1 MYLPR
6 PDVKAFLPMD
16 KFLDNSENELHS
28 RLKLLMFSR
37 VLFTSFLL
45 GSTII
50 FQLGSSGSFLATRL
64 LVLYGLIGGIFLLS
78 CIYAVLLAFIQD
90 RLLFAYIQ
98 VAVDTCIV
106 SLILFVT
113 GGYAS
118 IFSFLY
124 LVVIIY
130 SSILLPRFGVLII
143 ASICSIQY
151 GVMIDL
157 EYYGMIKPFVMAGGL
172 SAINY
177 LWKSVLFK
185 VLITI
190 VACFAVAV
198 LSGFL
203 AEQTVKTKRELEA
216 LEDHVKRVEKMAYM
230 GEMAA
235 GMAHEIKN
243 PLASLAGSIQLLRE
257 EARYD
262 PYHDKLM
269 QIALRETDR
278 LSELVGNFLL
288 FARPQAGKIEK
299 INLGKGVF
307 EVLELFEKNSE
318 SASRITISC
327 DLKRGIWI
335 EMDPAHFHQ
344 VLWNILLN
352 AAEAIENKGEINIR
366 LYESRKNTAM
376 LEIEDNGCGIPED
389 ILKMIFNP
397 FFTTKA
403 RGTGLGLSVVH
414 SLLETYG
421 YLLNVESNVESG
433 TVFILKVTRT
443 TPPE

>member
-1 MYLPR
+1 
-6 PDVKAFLPMD
+6 MD
-16 KFLDNSENELHS
+16 KPSDKPGNELHS
-28 RLKLLMFSR
+28 KLKLLMFIR

-50 FQLGSSGSFLATRL
+50 FQLGTSDSFLATSL

-78 CIYAVLLAFIQD
+78 CIYIVLLAFIRD
-90 RLLFAYIQ
+90 SLLFAYVQ
-98 VAVDTCIV
+98 VAVDTVIV
-106 SLILFVT
+106 TLILFVT

-118 IFSFLY
+118 VFSFLY

-130 SSILLPRFGVLII
+130 SSILLPRWGVLII
-143 ASICSIQY
+143 AAICGIQY

-157 EYYGMIKPFVMAGGL
+157 EYYGIIKPMAMEGSF
-172 SAINY
+172 SAVAF
-177 LWKSVLFK
+177 LGKTVLFK
-185 VLITI
+185 VLAII
-190 VACFAVAV
+190 IACFAVAI

-203 AEQTVKTKRELEA
+203 AEQTVKTKKELQA

-257 EARYD
+257 DIKYD

-278 LSELVGNFLL
+278 LSDLVGNFLL

-299 INLGKGVF
+299 VDLRASIL
-307 EVLELFEKNSE
+307 EVLELFDKNSD
-318 SASRITISC
+318 SVSRIDISS
-327 DLKRGIWI
+327 DLAHNIWTEI
-335 EMDPAHFHQ
+335 DPVHLHQ
-344 VLWNILLN
+344 VLWNLLLN
-352 AAEAIENKGEINIR
+352 AAEAIEKEGKIAVR
-366 LYESRKNTAM
+366 LYESRNGMAS

-389 ILKMIFNP
+389 TLKMIFNP

-403 RGTGLGLSVVH
+403 GGTGLGLSIVH
-414 SLLETYG
+414 SILETYG
-421 YLLNVESNVESG
+421 YLLNVESSPSRG
-433 TVFILKVTRT
+433 TVFTMKVNRT
-443 TPPE
+443 TPPNSKG

>member
-1 MYLPR
+1 
-6 PDVKAFLPMD
+6 MD
-16 KFLDNSENELHS
+16 KPLEKTDKELHS
-28 RLKLLMFSR
+28 KLKLLMLSR
-37 VLFTSFLL
+37 VVFTSFLL

-50 FQLGSSGSFLATRL
+50 FQLGTSDSL

-78 CIYAVLLAFIQD
+78 CIYILLLGFVLD
-90 RLLFAYIQ
+90 SLLFTFIQ
-98 VAVDTCIV
+98 VAVDTGIV

-118 IFSFLY
+118 VFSFLY

-130 SSILLPRFGVLII
+130 SSILLPRWGVLVI
-143 ASICSIQY
+143 AALCSIQY

-157 EYYGMIKPFVMAGGL
+157 EYFEIIKPLALEGSF
-172 SAINY
+172 SAVHF
-177 LWKSVLFK
+177 LGKSVLFK
-185 VLITI
+185 VLVTI
-190 VACFAVAV
+190 IACFAVAL

-203 AEQTVKTKRELEA
+203 AEQTVKTKQKLQK
-216 LEDHVKRVEKMAYM
+216 LEDHVTRVEKMAYM

-243 PLASLAGSIQLLRE
+243 PLAALAGSIQLLRE
-257 EARYD
+257 DIHYD

-299 INLGKGVF
+299 IDLRTSIL

-318 SASRITISC
+318 CASRIDIAIKLAHS
-327 DLKRGIWI
+327 IWI
-335 EMDPAHFHQ
+335 KIDPVHFRQ

-352 AAEAIENKGEINIR
+352 AAEAIEKEGNIDIR
-366 LYESRKNTAM
+366 LYGSKNNQAT
-376 LEIEDNGCGIPED
+376 LEIEDNGCGIPETTQ
-389 ILKMIFNP
+389 KMVFDP
-397 FFTTKA
+397 FYTTKA
-403 RGTGLGLSVVH
+403 GGTGLGLSIAH
-414 SLLETYG
+414 SILETYE
-421 YLLNVESNVESG
+421 YSLSVESSVTSG
-433 TVFILKVTRT
+433 TVFALKVNRT
-443 TPPE
+443 TPPETEG

>member
-1 MYLPR
+1 
-6 PDVKAFLPMD
+6 MD
-16 KFLDNSENELHS
+16 KPLAKTDSELHS
-28 RLKLLMFSR
+28 KLKLLMFSR

-50 FQLGSSGSFLATRL
+50 FQLGTSDSFLAASL

-78 CIYAVLLAFIQD
+78 CIYIVLLAFIRD
-90 RLLFAYIQ
+90 ILLFAYIQ
-98 VAVDTCIV
+98 VAVDTGIV

-118 IFSFLY
+118 VFSFLY

-130 SSILLPRFGVLII
+130 SCILLPRWGVLVI
-143 ASICSIQY
+143 AAICSIQY

-157 EYYGMIKPFVMAGGL
+157 EYFEIIKPLALEGSF
-172 SAINY
+172 SAVN
-177 LWKSVLFK
+177 LPGKSVLFK
-185 VLITI
+185 VLVTI
-190 VACFAVAV
+190 IACFAVAL

-203 AEQTVKTKRELEA
+203 AEQTVRTKKELQV
-216 LEDHVKRVEKMAYM
+216 LEDQVKRVEKMAYM

-257 EARYD
+257 DIRYD

-288 FARPQAGKIEK
+288 FARPPAGNIEK
-299 INLGKGVF
+299 IDLRASIL
-307 EVLELFEKNSE
+307 EVLELFENNSE
-318 SASRITISC
+318 CSSRIDISIH
-327 DLKRGIWI
+327 LAHGIWI
-335 EMDPAHFHQ
+335 EIDPVHFHQ

-352 AAEAIENKGEINIR
+352 AAEAIEKEGEIDIR
-366 LYESRKNTAM
+366 LYKSKNNMAT
-376 LEIEDNGCGIPED
+376 LEIEDNGCGIPETTQ
-389 ILKMIFNP
+389 KMVFDP

-403 RGTGLGLSVVH
+403 GGTGLGLAIAH
-414 SLLETYG
+414 SILETYG
-421 YLLNVESNVESG
+421 YLLSVESSVASG
-433 TVFILKVTRT
+433 TVFTLKVTRT
-443 TPPE
+443 TPFQPTG

>member
-1 MYLPR
+1 MTQATHKV
-6 PDVKAFLPMD
+6 D
-16 KFLDNSENELHS
+16 SELHS
-28 RLKLLMFSR
+28 KLKLLMFSR

-50 FQLGSSGSFLATRL
+50 FQLGSSDSFLATSL

-78 CIYAVLLAFIQD
+78 CIYVILLVFI
-90 RLLFAYIQ
+90 RNSLLFAYLQ
-98 VAVDTCIV
+98 VAVDTAIV
-106 SLILFVT
+106 SLIVFVT

-118 IFSFLY
+118 VFSFLY

-130 SSILLPRFGVLII
+130 SSIMLPRWGVLVI
-143 ASICSIQY
+143 AAICGLQY

-157 EYYGMIKPFVMAGGL
+157 EYFAIIKPMALEGSL
-172 SAINY
+172 SAISFPG
-177 LWKSVLFK
+177 KSVLFK
-185 VLITI
+185 ILVTI
-190 VACFAVAV
+190 IACFAVAI

-203 AEQTVKTKRELEA
+203 AEQTVKTKKELQE

-257 EARYD
+257 DIKYD

-278 LSELVGNFLL
+278 LSELVGDFLL
-288 FARPQAGKIEK
+288 FARPQAGKIER
-299 INLGKGVF
+299 IDLRENIF
-307 EVLELFEKNSE
+307 EVLELFEKNSDC
-318 SASRITISC
+318 SSRITISSNMAT
-327 DLKRGIWI
+327 GIWI
-335 EMDPAHFHQ
+335 DIDPVHFRQ

-352 AAEAIENKGEINIR
+352 SAEAIEHEGRIDIR
-366 LYESRKNTAM
+366 LYESRNNTAI
-376 LEIEDNGCGIPED
+376 LEIEDNGCGIPEEV
-389 ILKMIFNP
+389 LKMIFDP

-403 RGTGLGLSVVH
+403 QGTGLGLSIAH
-414 SLLETYG
+414 SILETYG
-421 YLLNVESNVESG
+421 YLLSVESTVSSG
-433 TVFILKVTRT
+433 TVFTLKVNQAAS
-443 TPPE
+443 PQAAG

>member
-1 MYLPR
+1 
-6 PDVKAFLPMD
+6 
-16 KFLDNSENELHS
+16 
-28 RLKLLMFSR
+28 MFSR
-37 VLFTSFLL
+37 MLFTSFLL

-50 FQLGSSGSFLATRL
+50 FQLGTSDSFLATSL

-78 CIYAVLLAFIQD
+78 CIYIVLLAFIRD
-90 RLLFAYIQ
+90 ILLFAYIQ
-98 VAVDTCIV
+98 VAVDTGIV

-113 GGYAS
+113 GGYVS
-118 IFSFLY
+118 VFSFLY

-130 SSILLPRFGVLII
+130 SCILLPRWGVLVI
-143 ASICSIQY
+143 AAICSIQY

-157 EYYGMIKPFVMAGGL
+157 EYFEIIKPMALEGSF
-172 SAINY
+172 SAVNF
-177 LWKSVLFK
+177 LGKSVLFK
-185 VLITI
+185 VLVTI
-190 VACFAVAV
+190 IACFAVAL

-203 AEQTVKTKRELEA
+203 AEQTVKTKKELQA

-257 EARYD
+257 DIHYD

-288 FARPQAGKIEK
+288 FARPPAGKIEK
-299 INLGKGVF
+299 TDLRASML

-318 SASRITISC
+318 CSSRIDISIH
-327 DLKRGIWI
+327 LAHGIWI
-335 EMDPAHFHQ
+335 EIDPVHFHQ

-352 AAEAIENKGEINIR
+352 AAEAIEKEGKIDIR
-366 LYESRKNTAM
+366 LYKSKHNMAT
-376 LEIEDNGCGIPED
+376 LEIEDNGCGIPETTQ
-389 ILKMIFNP
+389 KMVFDP

-403 RGTGLGLSVVH
+403 GGTGLGLYLATLVARAH
-414 SLLETYG
+414 GGSLR
-421 YLLNVESNVESG
+421 LLDNSPSG
-433 TVFILKVTRT
+433 ACFEVRIPLA
-443 TPPE
+443 

>member
-1 MYLPR
+1 
-6 PDVKAFLPMD
+6 MD
-16 KFLDNSENELHS
+16 KSLDNPENGLHS
-28 RLKLLMFSR
+28 KLKLLMFSR

-50 FQLGSSGSFLATRL
+50 FQIETSGSFLATPL

-78 CIYAVLLAFIQD
+78 CIYAI
-90 RLLFAYIQ
+90 LLFFIRDSLLFIYIQ
-98 VAVDTCIV
+98 VAVDTGIV
-106 SLILFVT
+106 TLILFVT

-130 SSILLPRFGVLII
+130 SSILLPRFGVLVI

-157 EYYGMIKPFVMAGGL
+157 EYYGIIKPFVMAGGL
-172 SAINY
+172 PAINY

-185 VLITI
+185 VLVTI

-203 AEQTVKTKRELEA
+203 AEQTVKTKKELQE

-230 GEMAA
+230 GEIAA

-257 EARYD
+257 DVRYD

-288 FARPQAGKIEK
+288 FARPQVGKIEK
-299 INLGKGVF
+299 IDLRQGVF
-307 EVLELFEKNSE
+307 DVLELFEKNSE
-318 SASRITISC
+318 SASRIAISC
-327 DLKRGIWI
+327 DLEKGIWI
-335 EMDPAHFHQ
+335 EIDPAHFHQ

-352 AAEAIENKGEINIR
+352 AAEAIENTGEIKVR
-366 LYESRKNTAM
+366 LYESKQNTAT
-376 LEIEDNGCGIPED
+376 LEIADNGCGVPED
-389 ILKMIFNP
+389 TLKLIFNP

-403 RGTGLGLSVVH
+403 RGTGLGLSIVH
-414 SLLETYG
+414 SILESYG
-421 YLLNVESNVESG
+421 FQLNVESDVGNG

-443 TPPE
+443 TPPKPPG

>member
-1 MYLPR
+1 
-6 PDVKAFLPMD
+6 
-16 KFLDNSENELHS
+16 
-28 RLKLLMFSR
+28 MFTR

-50 FQLGSSGSFLATRL
+50 FQLGTSDSFLANSL

-78 CIYAVLLAFIQD
+78 CIYVGLLAFMRD
-90 RLLFAYIQ
+90 SLLFAYIQ
-98 VAVDTCIV
+98 VAVDTGIV
-106 SLILFVT
+106 TLILFVT

-118 IFSFLY
+118 VFSFLY

-130 SSILLPRFGVLII
+130 SSILLPRWGVLVI
-143 ASICSIQY
+143 AAICSIQY

-157 EYYGMIKPFVMAGGL
+157 EYFEIIKPMALEGSF
-172 SAINY
+172 SAVSF
-177 LWKSVLFK
+177 LGKSVLFK
-185 VLITI
+185 VLVTI
-190 VACFAVAV
+190 IACFAVAL

-203 AEQTVKTKRELEA
+203 AEQTVRTKKELQE

-257 EARYD
+257 DILYD

-288 FARPQAGKIEK
+288 FARPQAGKIE
-299 INLGKGVF
+299 IIDLRASIL
-307 EVLELFEKNSE
+307 EVMELFEKNSE
-318 SASRITISC
+318 CSSRIDISI
-327 DLKRGIWI
+327 DLARGIWI
-335 EMDPAHFHQ
+335 EIDPVHFHQ

-352 AAEAIENKGEINIR
+352 AAEAIEKEGKIYIR
-366 LYESRKNTAM
+366 LYKSKNNRAT
-376 LEIEDNGCGIPED
+376 LEIEDNGCGIPETTQ
-389 ILKMIFNP
+389 KMVFDP

-403 RGTGLGLSVVH
+403 GGTGLGLSIAH
-414 SLLETYG
+414 SILETYG
-421 YLLNVESNVESG
+421 YQLSVESNVSKG
-433 TVFILKVTRT
+433 TVFTLKVTRA
-443 TPPE
+443 TPPQEAVS

>member
-1 MYLPR
+1 
-6 PDVKAFLPMD
+6 
-16 KFLDNSENELHS
+16 
-28 RLKLLMFSR
+28 MFSR

-50 FQLGSSGSFLATRL
+50 LQLGSSGSFLATPL

-78 CIYAVLLAFIQD
+78 CIYAVLLAFIKD
-90 RLLFAYIQ
+90 DLLFAYIQ
-98 VAVDTCIV
+98 VAVDTFIV

-118 IFSFLY
+118 VFSFLY

-157 EYYGMIKPFVMAGGL
+157 EYYEIIKPFVMAGEL

-185 VLITI
+185 VVVTI
-190 VACFAVAV
+190 IACFAVAV

-203 AEQTVKTKRELEA
+203 AEQTVKTKKELQA

-257 EARYD
+257 DARYD

-278 LSELVGNFLL
+278 LSELAGNFLL
-288 FARPQAGKIEK
+288 FARPQTGKIEK
-299 INLGKGVF
+299 IDLGKGVS

-335 EMDPAHFHQ
+335 EIDPAHFHQ
-344 VLWNILLN
+344 VLWNLLLN

-366 LYESRKNTAM
+366 LYESRQNTAT
-376 LEIEDNGCGIPED
+376 LEIEDNGRGIPED
-389 ILKMIFNP
+389 TLKMIFNP

-414 SLLETYG
+414 SILETYG

-433 TVFILKVTRT
+433 TVFILKVTRA
-443 TPPE
+443 TPPEQPG

>member
-1 MYLPR
+1 
-6 PDVKAFLPMD
+6 MD
-16 KFLDNSENELHS
+16 KFFDNAGNELQS
-28 RLKLLMFSR
+28 KLKLLMLAR
-37 VLFTSFLL
+37 LLFTSFLL

-50 FQLGSSGSFLATRL
+50 FQLGTSDSFLDTSL

-78 CIYAVLLAFIQD
+78 CVYIVLLAFIQNS
-90 RLLFAYIQ
+90 LLFAYIQ
-98 VAVDTCIV
+98 VAVDTGIV
-106 SLILFVT
+106 SLILFFT

-118 IFSFLY
+118 VFSFLY

-130 SSILLPRFGVLII
+130 SSILLPRWGVLVIG
-143 ASICSIQY
+143 AICALQY

-157 EYYGMIKPFVMAGGL
+157 EYFEVIKPLALEGSF
-172 SAINY
+172 SAVSF
-177 LWKSVLFK
+177 LGKSVLFK
-185 VLITI
+185 VLVTI
-190 VACFAVAV
+190 IACFAVAI

-203 AEQTVKTKRELEA
+203 AEQTVKTKKELQE

-257 EARYD
+257 DIHYD

-299 INLGKGVF
+299 IELRASIL

-318 SASRITISC
+318 CASRIAISV
-327 DLKRGIWI
+327 DLAQGIWI
-335 EMDPAHFHQ
+335 EIDPVHFHQ

-352 AAEAIENKGEINIR
+352 AAEAIENEGKIEIR
-366 LYESRKNTAM
+366 LYETKSNMAI
-376 LEIEDNGCGIPED
+376 LEIEDNGCGIPEAT
-389 ILKMIFNP
+389 LKMVFDP

-403 RGTGLGLSVVH
+403 RGTGLGLSIAH
-414 SLLETYG
+414 SILETYG
-421 YLLNVESNVESG
+421 YSLNVESRVARG
-433 TVFILKVTRT
+433 TVFALKVNRAAPPRT
-443 TPPE
+443 PG

>member
-1 MYLPR
+1 MNTRMEKPL
-6 PDVKAFLPMD
+6 
-16 KFLDNSENELHS
+16 ENADSELHS
-28 RLKLLMFSR
+28 KLKLLMFSR

-50 FQLGSSGSFLATRL
+50 FQLGTSDSFLAASL

-78 CIYAVLLAFIQD
+78 CIYVILLAFIRD
-90 RLLFAYIQ
+90 SLFFAYIQ
-98 VAVDTCIV
+98 VAVDTGIV

-118 IFSFLY
+118 VFSFLY

-130 SSILLPRFGVLII
+130 SSILLPRWGVLAI
-143 ASICSIQY
+143 AAICSLQY

-157 EYYGMIKPFVMAGGL
+157 EYFGIIKPMALEGSL
-172 SAINY
+172 SAISFPG
-177 LWKSVLFK
+177 KSVLFK
-185 VLITI
+185 VLVTI
-190 VACFAVAV
+190 IACCAVAV

-203 AEQTVKTKRELEA
+203 AEQTVRTKKELQI
-216 LEDHVKRVEKMAYM
+216 LEDQVKRVEKMAYM

-257 EARYD
+257 DIQYD

-288 FARPQAGKIEK
+288 FARPQAGKIET
-299 INLGKGVF
+299 IDLREGIL

-318 SASRITISC
+318 CSSRISISANMAA
-327 DLKRGIWI
+327 GVWI
-335 EMDPAHFHQ
+335 EIDPVHFHQ

-352 AAEAIENKGEINIR
+352 AVEAIEQEGRIDIR
-366 LYESRKNTAM
+366 LYESRDNSAL
-376 LEIEDNGCGIPED
+376 LEIEDNGCGIPEET
-389 ILKMIFNP
+389 LKMIFDP

-403 RGTGLGLSVVH
+403 TGTGLGLSIAH
-414 SLLETYG
+414 SILETYG
-421 YLLNVESNVESG
+421 YLLSVESTVSRG
-433 TVFILKVTRT
+433 TIFTLRVKQA
-443 TPPE
+443 TPPQPVG

>member
-1 MYLPR
+1 
-6 PDVKAFLPMD
+6 MD
-16 KFLDNSENELHS
+16 KPLDKADNELHS
-28 RLKLLMFSR
+28 KLKILMFSR

-50 FQLGSSGSFLATRL
+50 FQLGTSDSFLATSL
-64 LVLYGLIGGIFLLS
+64 LVLYGMIGGIFLLS
-78 CIYAVLLAFIQD
+78 CIYIVLLAFIRD
-90 RLLFAYIQ
+90 SLLFAYIQ
-98 VAVDTCIV
+98 VAVDTGIV

-118 IFSFLY
+118 VFSFLY

-130 SSILLPRFGVLII
+130 SSILLPRWGVLVI
-143 ASICSIQY
+143 AAICSIQY

-157 EYYGMIKPFVMAGGL
+157 EYFEIIKPLALEGRF
-172 SAINY
+172 SAVNF
-177 LWKSVLFK
+177 LGKSVLFK
-185 VLITI
+185 VLVTI
-190 VACFAVAV
+190 IACFAVAL

-203 AEQTVKTKRELEA
+203 AEQTVKTKRELQE

-257 EARYD
+257 DIRYD

-299 INLGKGVF
+299 IDLRASIL

-318 SASRITISC
+318 CSSRIDISI
-327 DLKRGIWI
+327 DLAHGIWI
-335 EMDPAHFHQ
+335 EIDPVHFHQ

-352 AAEAIENKGEINIR
+352 AAEAIEKEGKIDIR
-366 LYESRKNTAM
+366 LYSSKNNRAT
-376 LEIEDNGCGIPED
+376 LEIEDNGCGIPETTQ
-389 ILKMIFNP
+389 KMVFDP

-403 RGTGLGLSVVH
+403 GGTGLGLSIAH
-414 SLLETYG
+414 SILETYG
-421 YLLNVESNVESG
+421 YSLSVESMVASG
-433 TVFILKVTRT
+433 TVFALKVNRT
-443 TPPE
+443 TPPQSTG

>member
-1 MYLPR
+1 
-6 PDVKAFLPMD
+6 
-16 KFLDNSENELHS
+16 
-28 RLKLLMFSR
+28 MFSR

-50 FQLGSSGSFLATRL
+50 FQLGNSDSLLTTSL

-78 CIYAVLLAFIQD
+78 CIYIVLLTFMRD
-90 RLLFAYIQ
+90 SLLFAYIQ
-98 VAVDTCIV
+98 VAVDTGIV
-106 SLILFVT
+106 TLILFVT

-118 IFSFLY
+118 VFSFLY

-130 SSILLPRFGVLII
+130 SSNLLPRWGVLVI
-143 ASICSIQY
+143 AAICSIQY

-157 EYYGMIKPFVMAGGL
+157 EYFEIIKPLALEGSL
-172 SAINY
+172 SAVSFPG
-177 LWKSVLFK
+177 KSVLFK
-185 VLITI
+185 VLAII
-190 VACFAVAV
+190 IACFAVAL

-203 AEQTVKTKRELEA
+203 AEQTVRTKKELQE

-257 EARYD
+257 DIRYD

-278 LSELVGNFLL
+278 LSDLVGNFLL
-288 FARPQAGKIEK
+288 FARPQAGKIET
-299 INLGKGVF
+299 IDFRASIL
-307 EVLELFEKNSE
+307 EVLALFEKNSE
-318 SASRITISC
+318 CSSRIDISI
-327 DLKRGIWI
+327 DLARGIWI
-335 EMDPAHFHQ
+335 EIDPVHLHQ

-352 AAEAIENKGEINIR
+352 AAEAIEKEGKILIR
-366 LYESRKNTAM
+366 LYRSKNNRAT
-376 LEIEDNGCGIPED
+376 LEIEDNGCGIPETTQ
-389 ILKMIFNP
+389 KVIFDP

-403 RGTGLGLSVVH
+403 RGEGSGLGLDICKKIIEKHQGSI
-414 SLLETYG
+414 SF
-421 YLLNVESNVESG
+421 ESNPGRTEF
-433 TVFILKVTRT
+433 TVRFPI
-443 TPPE
+443 

>member
-1 MYLPR
+1 
-6 PDVKAFLPMD
+6 MD
-16 KFLDNSENELHS
+16 KLSNNPERELHPK
-28 RLKLLMFSR
+28 LKLLMFSR

-50 FQLGSSGSFLATRL
+50 FQLGTGGSFLAPPL

-78 CIYAVLLAFIQD
+78 CIYAVLLVFIRD
-90 RLLFAYIQ
+90 SLLFAYIQ

-106 SLILFVT
+106 SMILFVT

-124 LVVIIY
+124 MVVIIY
-130 SSILLPRFGVLII
+130 SSILLPRWGVLVI
-143 ASICSIQY
+143 AAICSIQY

-157 EYYGMIKPFVMAGGL
+157 EYYGVIKPFALEGSF
-172 SAINY
+172 SAVNF
-177 LWKSVLFK
+177 LGKSVLFK
-185 VLITI
+185 VLVTI
-190 VACFAVAV
+190 VACFAVAA

-203 AEQTVKTKRELEA
+203 AEQTVKTKRELRI

-235 GMAHEIKN
+235 GMTHEIKN

-257 EARYD
+257 DIDYD

-278 LSELVGNFLL
+278 LSDLVGNFLL

-299 INLGKGVF
+299 IDFKTSVL
-307 EVLELFEKNSE
+307 EVLELFEKNSKC
-318 SASRITISC
+318 SSRITIAS
-327 DLKRGIWI
+327 DLTKGIWI
-335 EMDPAHFHQ
+335 EIDPVHFHQ

-352 AAEAIENKGEINIR
+352 AAEAIENEGKIEMR
-366 LYESRKNTAM
+366 LYESKNNTAT

-389 ILKMIFNP
+389 TLKRIFNP
-397 FFTTKA
+397 FFTTKP
-403 RGTGLGLSVVH
+403 RGTGLGLSIVH
-414 SLLETYG
+414 SILETYD
-421 YLLNVESNVESG
+421 YLLNVESNVANG
-433 TVFILKVTRT
+433 TVFILKISRA
-443 TPPE
+443 TPPEQPG

>member
-1 MYLPR
+1 
-6 PDVKAFLPMD
+6 
-16 KFLDNSENELHS
+16 
-28 RLKLLMFSR
+28 MFAR

-50 FQLGSSGSFLATRL
+50 FQLGTSGSFLATPL

-78 CIYAVLLAFIQD
+78 CIYAVLLAFIRD
-90 RLLFAYIQ
+90 SLLFTYIQ
-98 VAVDTCIV
+98 VAVDTGIV

-118 IFSFLY
+118 VFSFLY

-130 SSILLPRFGVLII
+130 SSILLPRWGILVI
-143 ASICSIQY
+143 AVICSAQY
-151 GVMIDL
+151 GVMMDL
-157 EYYGMIKPFVMAGGL
+157 EYYGIIKPFALEGSF
-172 SAINY
+172 SAVNFPG
-177 LWKSVLFK
+177 KSVLFK

-190 VACFAVAV
+190 VACFAVAL

-203 AEQTVKTKRELEA
+203 AEQTVRTKKELA
-216 LEDHVKRVEKMAYM
+216 QLEDHVKRVEKMAYM

-243 PLASLAGSIQLLRE
+243 PLAALAGSIQLLRE
-257 EARYD
+257 DINYD
-262 PYHDKLM
+262 SYHDKLM

-299 INLGKGVF
+299 INLRTGVL
-307 EVLELFEKNSE
+307 EVLELFEKNSAC
-318 SASRITISC
+318 ASRINISF
-327 DLKRGIWI
+327 DLASGIWI
-335 EMDPAHFHQ
+335 EIDPVHLHQ

-352 AAEAIENKGEINIR
+352 AAEAIENEGKINIR
-366 LYESRKNTAM
+366 LYESKNNSAT
-376 LEIEDNGCGIPED
+376 LEIEDYGCGIPEET
-389 ILKMIFNP
+389 LKMIFNP

-403 RGTGLGLSVVH
+403 RGTGLGLSIVH
-414 SLLETYG
+414 SILETYG
-421 YLLNVESNVESG
+421 YLLNVESNVASG
-433 TVFILKVTRT
+433 TVFTLKVARS
-443 TPPE
+443 TPSKQPS

>member
-1 MYLPR
+1 MNKPL
-6 PDVKAFLPMD
+6 D
-16 KFLDNSENELHS
+16 KTDNELQS
-28 RLKLLMFSR
+28 KLKLLMFSR

-50 FQLGSSGSFLATRL
+50 FQLGTSDSFLATSL

-78 CIYAVLLAFIQD
+78 CIYIVLLAFIRD
-90 RLLFAYIQ
+90 SLLFAYIQ
-98 VAVDTCIV
+98 VAVDTGIV

-118 IFSFLY
+118 VFSFLY

-130 SSILLPRFGVLII
+130 SSILLPRWGVLVI
-143 ASICSIQY
+143 AAICSIQY

-157 EYYGMIKPFVMAGGL
+157 EYFGIIKPMALEGSF
-172 SAINY
+172 SAVNF
-177 LWKSVLFK
+177 LGKSVLFK
-185 VLITI
+185 VLVTI
-190 VACFAVAV
+190 IACFAVAL

-203 AEQTVKTKRELEA
+203 AEQTVKTKKELQA

-257 EARYD
+257 DIRYD

-278 LSELVGNFLL
+278 LSDLVGNFLL

-299 INLGKGVF
+299 IDLRASIL

-318 SASRITISC
+318 CSSRIDISIH
-327 DLKRGIWI
+327 LAQGIWI
-335 EMDPAHFHQ
+335 EIDPVHFHQ

-352 AAEAIENKGEINIR
+352 AAEAIEKEGKIDIR
-366 LYESRKNTAM
+366 LYKSKNNTAT
-376 LEIEDNGCGIPED
+376 LEIEDNGCGIPEATQ
-389 ILKMIFNP
+389 KMVFDP

-403 RGTGLGLSVVH
+403 SGTGLGLSIAH
-414 SLLETYG
+414 SILETYG
-421 YLLNVESNVESG
+421 YLLSVESSVASG
-433 TVFILKVTRT
+433 TVFALKVNRT
-443 TPPE
+443 IPPRPTG

>member
-1 MYLPR
+1 
-6 PDVKAFLPMD
+6 MD
-16 KFLDNSENELHS
+16 KPSEKTNSELHS
-28 RLKLLMFSR
+28 KLKLLMFSR

-50 FQLGSSGSFLATRL
+50 FQLGTSDSFLATSL

-78 CIYAVLLAFIQD
+78 CIYIVLLAFI
-90 RLLFAYIQ
+90 RNNLLFAYLQ
-98 VAVDTCIV
+98 VAVDTVIV
-106 SLILFVT
+106 TLILFVT

-118 IFSFLY
+118 VFSFLY

-130 SSILLPRFGVLII
+130 SSILLPRWGVMVI
-143 ASICSIQY
+143 AAICSIQY

-157 EYYGMIKPFVMAGGL
+157 EYYGIIKPMAMEGSF
-172 SAINY
+172 SAVAF
-177 LWKSVLFK
+177 LGKTVLFK
-185 VLITI
+185 VLAII
-190 VACFAVAV
+190 IACFAVAI

-203 AEQTVKTKRELEA
+203 AEQTVRTKKELKA
-216 LEDHVKRVEKMAYM
+216 LEDQVKRVEKMAYM

-257 EARYD
+257 DIKYD

-299 INLGKGVF
+299 VDLRESIL
-307 EVLELFEKNSE
+307 EVLALFEKNSDFV
-318 SASRITISC
+318 SRIDISSN
-327 DLKRGIWI
+327 LAHNIWTEI
-335 EMDPAHFHQ
+335 DPVHLHQ
-344 VLWNILLN
+344 VLWNVLLN
-352 AAEAIENKGEINIR
+352 SAEAIENEGKIEIR
-366 LYESRKNTAM
+366 LYEARNGMAN

-389 ILKMIFNP
+389 TLKMIFNP

-403 RGTGLGLSVVH
+403 GGTGLGLSIVH
-414 SLLETYG
+414 SIMETYG
-421 YLLNVESNVESG
+421 YLLNVESSQSRG
-433 TVFILKVTRT
+433 TVFTMKVRRT
-443 TPPE
+443 TPPNSKA

>member
-1 MYLPR
+1 
-6 PDVKAFLPMD
+6 MD
-16 KFLDNSENELHS
+16 KPLDKADKELNSK
-28 RLKLLMFSR
+28 LKLLMFSR

-50 FQLGSSGSFLATRL
+50 FQLGTSDSFLDTSL

-78 CIYAVLLAFIQD
+78 CIYIILLAFIRD
-90 RLLFAYIQ
+90 SLSFAYIQ
-98 VAVDTCIV
+98 VAVDTGIV

-118 IFSFLY
+118 VFSFLY

-130 SSILLPRFGVLII
+130 SSILLPRWGVLVI
-143 ASICSIQY
+143 AAICSIQY

-157 EYYGMIKPFVMAGGL
+157 EYFGIIKPLALEGNF
-172 SAINY
+172 SAVNFQG
-177 LWKSVLFK
+177 KSVLFK
-185 VLITI
+185 VLVTI
-190 VACFAVAV
+190 IACFAVAI

-203 AEQTVKTKRELEA
+203 AAQTVKTKKKLQE
-216 LEDHVKRVEKMAYM
+216 LEDHVKMVEKMAYM

-257 EARYD
+257 DIHYD

-299 INLGKGVF
+299 IDLRASIL
-307 EVLELFEKNSE
+307 EVLELFGKNSE
-318 SASRITISC
+318 SSSRIDISIH
-327 DLKRGIWI
+327 LAPSIWI
-335 EMDPAHFHQ
+335 EIDPVHFHQ

-352 AAEAIENKGEINIR
+352 AAEAIEKEGKINIR
-366 LYESRKNTAM
+366 LYESKNNRAT
-376 LEIEDNGCGIPED
+376 LEIEDNGCGIPETTQ
-389 ILKMIFNP
+389 KMIFDP

-403 RGTGLGLSVVH
+403 GGTGLGLSIAH
-414 SLLETYG
+414 SILETYG
-421 YLLNVESNVESG
+421 YLLSVESSVTSG
-433 TVFILKVTRT
+433 TVFALKVNRA
-443 TPPE
+443 TPPQTEG

>member
-1 MYLPR
+1 
-6 PDVKAFLPMD
+6 MD
-16 KFLDNSENELHS
+16 KPLDKTDNELHS
-28 RLKLLMFSR
+28 KLKRLMFSR

-50 FQLGSSGSFLATRL
+50 FQLGTSDSFLAASL

-78 CIYAVLLAFIQD
+78 CIYIVLLAFIRD
-90 RLLFAYIQ
+90 ILLFAYIQ
-98 VAVDTCIV
+98 VAVDTGIV

-118 IFSFLY
+118 VFSFLY

-130 SSILLPRFGVLII
+130 SCILLPRWGVLVI
-143 ASICSIQY
+143 AAICSIQY

-157 EYYGMIKPFVMAGGL
+157 EYFEIIKPMALEGSF
-172 SAINY
+172 SAVNF
-177 LWKSVLFK
+177 LGKSVIFK
-185 VLITI
+185 VLVTS
-190 VACFAVAV
+190 VACFAVAL

-203 AEQTVKTKRELEA
+203 AEQTVRTKKELQT
-216 LEDHVKRVEKMAYM
+216 LEDQVKRVEKMAYM

-257 EARYD
+257 DIRYD

-288 FARPQAGKIEK
+288 FARPPAGKIEK
-299 INLGKGVF
+299 IDLRASIL

-318 SASRITISC
+318 CSSRIDISIH
-327 DLKRGIWI
+327 LAHGIWTEI
-335 EMDPAHFHQ
+335 DPVHFHQ

-352 AAEAIENKGEINIR
+352 AAEAIENEGKIDIR
-366 LYESRKNTAM
+366 LYKSKNNMAT
-376 LEIEDNGCGIPED
+376 LEIEDNGCGIPETTQ
-389 ILKMIFNP
+389 KMVFDP

-403 RGTGLGLSVVH
+403 GGTGLGLAIAH
-414 SLLETYG
+414 SILETYG
-421 YLLNVESNVESG
+421 YLLSVESSVASG
-433 TVFILKVTRT
+433 TVFTLKVTRT
-443 TPPE
+443 TPFQPTG